1 MEVIMTVI
9 KFIIAG
15 VVLFLKICAAL
26 AILGVVLLLFVIA
39 REVAWTLR
47 QENKRKMEEK
57 KKNEDGGV

>member
-1 MEVIMTVI
+1 MEVIMPVI
-9 KFIIAG
+9 KFIVAG

-26 AILGVVLLLFVIA
+26 AIPGVVLLLFVIA

>member
-1 MEVIMTVI
+1 MEVIMPVI
-9 KFIIAG
+9 KFIVAG

-26 AILGVVLLLFVIA
+26 AILGVVPLLFVIA